1 MGVPKRRTSQ
11 TRQGTRRSHHK
22 TSTPQVVRD
31 PKTGGWKV
39 NHTASLAD
47 RDRKGRPLEPLVP
60 PTR

>member
-11 TRQGTRRSHHK
+11 TKQGTRRSHH
-22 TSTPQVVRD
+22 TANAPQVVRD
-31 PKTGGWKV
+31 PRTGGWKV

-47 RDRKGRPLEPLVP
+47 RDRKGRPLEAPTA